1 MNNNRDLSKIL
12 ESLQDLQTNTASTE
26 EITVLKEMLSET
38 ISTLIALAQ
47 QTAVVSTAINKRI
60 TLVDEKN
67 DLNLVYFLN
76 DFDSSIESSFGRNN
90 KSRFFD
96 LGTKTT
102 STDASY
108 KGCHVIVRNNELMN
122 ILPRKNFGVVYDWDL
137 IHTVYPFDKNEARL
151 TFVMNIILGKTT
163 NRFGEWEYTNLP
175 HERGYD

>member
-67 DLNLVYFLN
+67 ELNREAINHL
-76 DFDSSIESSFGRNN
+76 
-90 KSRFFD
+90 
-96 LGTKTT
+96 
-102 STDASY
+102 Y
-108 KGCHVIVRNNELMN
+108 KHVLKE
-122 ILPRKNFGVVYDWDL
+122 
-137 IHTVYPFDKNEARL
+137 DKKL
-151 TFVMNIILGKTT
+151 
-163 NRFGEWEYTNLP
+163 
-175 HERGYD
+175 

>member
-67 DLNLVYFLN
+67 DLNREAIDRLYKHVLKM
-76 DFDSSIESSFGRNN
+76 E
-90 KSRFFD
+90 K
-96 LGTKTT
+96 TKWLE
-102 STDASY
+102 
-108 KGCHVIVRNNELMN
+108 I
-122 ILPRKNFGVVYDWDL
+122 
-137 IHTVYPFDKNEARL
+137 
-151 TFVMNIILGKTT
+151 
-163 NRFGEWEYTNLP
+163 
-175 HERGYD
+175 

>member
-67 DLNLVYFLN
+67 NLNREAIDRLYKHVLKM
-76 DFDSSIESSFGRNN
+76 E
-90 KSRFFD
+90 K
-96 LGTKTT
+96 TK
-102 STDASY
+102 
-108 KGCHVIVRNNELMN
+108 
-122 ILPRKNFGVVYDWDL
+122 
-137 IHTVYPFDKNEARL
+137 
-151 TFVMNIILGKTT
+151 
-163 NRFGEWEYTNLP
+163 
-175 HERGYD
+175 

>member
-67 DLNLVYFLN
+67 DLNREAIDRLYKHVLKM
-76 DFDSSIESSFGRNN
+76 E
-90 KSRFFD
+90 K
-96 LGTKTT
+96 TK
-102 STDASY
+102 
-108 KGCHVIVRNNELMN
+108 
-122 ILPRKNFGVVYDWDL
+122 
-137 IHTVYPFDKNEARL
+137 
-151 TFVMNIILGKTT
+151 
-163 NRFGEWEYTNLP
+163 
-175 HERGYD
+175 